1 MQRNG
6 NPLFVC
12 LFVFSIEVSLPL
24 AFSPL
29 SLFTHGLFL
38 HYIFGTEWLASLEVA
53 RGGLS

>member
-1 MQRNG
+1 MG
-6 NPLFVC
+6 ILC

-53 RGGLS
+53 QGGLS